1 MYSILIVLSLWG
13 LRPSSSLLPEVDGVD
28 FRGNGIGLGNPIPKY
43 WRARSYT
50 TCNLPIYSVTHSIC
64 TPCTF
69 SWGAERTTT
78 GHAMRRRQ
86 PKVTKPPNTPRG
98 PTTKSSK
105 PNYHIW
111 HQNKKVGQTVKIF
124 SLISVRIILCPNNNA
139 NKF

>member
-1 MYSILIVLSLWG
+1 MHSILIVLSLRVLW
-13 LRPSSSLLPEVDGVD
+13 PAPSLLPEVDVNN
-28 FRGNGIGLGNPIPKY
+28 FRVNGIGLVNPIPKY

-50 TCNLPIYSVTHSIC
+50 TCKQPLYSVTHC
-64 TPCTF
+64 MCAPCNF

-78 GHAMRRRQ
+78 GKAMRRRQ
-86 PKVTKPPNTPRG
+86 PGVTEPPNTLRG

-111 HQNKKVGQTVKIF
+111 HQNKKVGPTVKIF